1 MKKENILIIISII
14 LFVYSYVL
22 FWFDEIL
29 IILSMLTGG
38 IAIFIIPICFL
49 IILIQSIRYYKKEQN
64 FTYLLPILILI
75 IFVIFFFKYNPLKIK
90 KEQDFNSKFEK
101 RIELVEKIKI
111 GEIEVEENNQ
121 INVPSEYEGLADNDY
136 IYVYLNEDNKIL
148 IAFLYKAG
156 FPDEDQYLFYSSGG
170 QELIEENLN
179 KSLYESIT
187 KKDENWYFVQ
197 FN

>member
-1 MKKENILIIISII
+1 MTKQEFLN
-14 LFVYSYVL
+14 
-22 FWFDEIL
+22 
-29 IILSMLTGG
+29 
-38 IAIFIIPICFL
+38 IIPGL
-49 IILIQSIRYYKKEQN
+49 KKIS
-64 FTYLLPILILI
+64 PI
-75 IFVIFFFKYNPLKIK
+75 FSQVTKMPMVFCH
-90 KEQDFNSKFEK
+90 
-101 RIELVEKIKI
+101 
-111 GEIEVEENNQ
+111 EETM
-121 INVPSEYEGLADNDY
+121 DDY

-197 FN
+197 FY

>member
-1 MKKENILIIISII
+1 MKKENILIISSVI
-14 LFVYSYVL
+14 LFAYSYAL

-38 IAIFIIPICFL
+38 IAIFLIPICFL
-49 IILIQSIRYYKKEQN
+49 IILIQSIRYYIKEQD
-64 FTYLLPILILI
+64 FIYLISIIILI
-75 IFVIFFFKYNPLKIK
+75 ILAVIFFKYNPIKIK
-90 KEQDFNSKFEK
+90 EVQDFNSKLDK
-101 RIELVEKIKI
+101 RVELVEKIKI

-121 INVPSEYEGLADNDY
+121 INVPSEYKGLADNDY

-156 FPDEDQYLFYSSGG
+156 FPDEDKYLFYSSGG
-170 QELIEENLN
+170 QTLIEENLDE
-179 KSLYESIT
+179 SLYESIT